1 MALKSKPPNQ
11 TKAWESL
18 QQSFEKEKSTALKTF
33 FHQEKGRVEALSI
46 ELDKLYFD
54 FSKNRFS
61 QKTFDQLIELAKEL
75 DLEDAIDKYF
85 SGDSINQTE
94 ERAVLHTALRNGEDT
109 DVKVDDQPIYPLV
122 RKVLDQISVFSD
134 ELYNG
139 KRKGFTGKKIT
150 DVVNIGIGGSDLG
163 PNMVVESLH
172 YFRQRIESHFISNV
186 DGDQIA
192 SKLETLDPET
202 TLFIVVSKS
211 FTTQETLMN
220 ANTARS
226 WFLESASLADLKDHF
241 VAVSANEK
249 KVKEFGIDTFFPM
262 WDWVGGRF
270 SLWSAAGLSISC
282 AIGMDNYEKL
292 LDGACQIDEHF
303 KRADFHKNMPVVLA
317 LIGIWYNNFFKAETE
332 AIIPYTQYLQK
343 LAPYLQQASM
353 ESNGKSIDRS
363 GNKVNYQTGSIVW
376 GEPGTNA
383 QHAFFQLMH
392 QGTKLIPA
400 DFIGFTKPL
409 YKNKAHHD
417 ILMANFFAQTE
428 ALMNGKSKDQ
438 AQKELEDKGYTK
450 GKIQQLVNHK
460 VFDGNHPSNTML
472 FDELTP
478 ETLGMLI
485 AVYEHKIFV
494 QGVIWNI
501 FSFDQWGVELGKE
514 LAKNILSDFKDDD
527 ESTHDESTQ
536 KLINRYKK
544 TNF

>member
-33 FHQEKGRVEALSI
+33 FHQEKERVEALSI

-61 QKTFDQLIELAKEL
+61 QKTFDQLIALAKEL

-241 VAVSANEK
+241 VAVSANEE

-353 ESNGKSIDRS
+353 ES
-363 GNKVNYQTGSIVW
+363 Q
-376 GEPGTNA
+376 
-383 QHAFFQLMH
+383 
-392 QGTKLIPA
+392 
-400 DFIGFTKPL
+400 
-409 YKNKAHHD
+409 
-417 ILMANFFAQTE
+417 
-428 ALMNGKSKDQ
+428 
-438 AQKELEDKGYTK
+438 
-450 GKIQQLVNHK
+450 
-460 VFDGNHPSNTML
+460 
-472 FDELTP
+472 
-478 ETLGMLI
+478 
-485 AVYEHKIFV
+485 
-494 QGVIWNI
+494 
-501 FSFDQWGVELGKE
+501 
-514 LAKNILSDFKDDD
+514 
-527 ESTHDESTQ
+527 
-536 KLINRYKK
+536 
-544 TNF
+544 